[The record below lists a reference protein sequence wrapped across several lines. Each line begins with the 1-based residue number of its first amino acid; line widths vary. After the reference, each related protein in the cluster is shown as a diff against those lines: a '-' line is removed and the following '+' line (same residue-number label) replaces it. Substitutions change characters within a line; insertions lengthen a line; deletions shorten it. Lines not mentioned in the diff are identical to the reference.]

1 MPIHSCFNFSFN
13 KIQLLTHQTDLYR
26 HKEHIIIIIIIIIML
41 YNTGG
46 GKQEVKNK
54 KGEVHA

>member
-1 MPIHSCFNFSFN
+1 MERQNGNWKDCTCLWWPIGAMAIFIPF
-13 KIQLLTHQTDLYR
+13 LLL
-26 HKEHIIIIIIIIIML
+26 L
-41 YNTGG
+41 LGG